1 MASADVSAQ
10 FQEPPVNE
18 LPVATSTSATDDQ
31 IDAQFQEPIAAPAQT
46 STSSSSSSTT
56 ATATLTSTPA
66 PSSND
71 EGSSLHKTTTEKLKD
86 AVKKPFSGGGGG
98 GGAEGGSH
106 MLGKKEITSPEMA
119 AANEVLMAKDLKSP

>member
-1 MASADVSAQ
+1 
-10 FQEPPVNE
+10 PPVNE